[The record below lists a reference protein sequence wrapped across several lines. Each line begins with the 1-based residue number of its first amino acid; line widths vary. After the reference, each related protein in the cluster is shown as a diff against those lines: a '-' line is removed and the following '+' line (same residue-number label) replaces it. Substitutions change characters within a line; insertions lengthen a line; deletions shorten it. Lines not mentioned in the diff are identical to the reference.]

1 MQLYIEPILT
11 AAAVFPFAAAIFTFP
26 YMLFQYRRY
35 GAVLLLR
42 TVIVYSF
49 ILYLMCAY
57 FLTMLPLP
65 SIESV
70 AALTTPYL
78 QLEPFKD
85 VVLWLRNADVV
96 WSQPSTWGGLFN
108 RDLFVI
114 LANVCMTI
122 PLGIYL
128 RYYFKCSFRKTVLI
142 ALAVSLIFEL
152 TQLSALF
159 GIYPRPYRLCETD
172 DLITNTLGGM
182 IGYWIT
188 KPLLSLLPS
197 RERIDALAYRHSTRV
212 TFTRRLTAALVDWL
226 ILGAV
231 IVVVMLFIS
240 PLHIEMTSAESEATL
255 NEFGLLYFSL
265 VTLYFILG
273 EWLQKGQTIGKRL
286 THLRLADLR
295 SADLQSA
302 DLLTADLPT
311 AGLRAAGPGLRG
323 GGRPKLWQTAVRYG
337 SFYFGFLYLPFATLQ
352 LLFYGFTRDYVA
364 WGVFWACGLMILA
377 YAVWSVWAIVALFNR
392 ERHMPHSILS
402 KTGNVN
408 TFTLPE
414 ELAVQEKA

>member
-1 MQLYIEPILT
+1 MQLYIEPVVT
-11 AAAVFPFAAAIFTFP
+11 AAAVFPFAAALFTFP
-26 YMLFQYRRY
+26 YMLLQYRRY
-35 GAVLLLR
+35 GSVLLLR

-49 ILYLMCAY
+49 ILYLMSAY

-65 SIESV
+65 DIALVEK
-70 AALTTPYL
+70 LTTPYL
-78 QLEPFKD
+78 QLEPFTD
-85 VVLWLRNADVV
+85 VRVWLQNADIV
-96 WSQPSTWGGLFN
+96 WSQPATWRRLIN
-108 RDLFVI
+108 RDLFVM

-128 RYYFKCSFRKTVLI
+128 RYYFKCSFRKTILI
-142 ALAVSLIFEL
+142 ALAISLVFEL

-182 IGYWIT
+182 IGFWIT
-188 KPLLSLLPS
+188 KPLLHILPS

-231 IVVVMLFIS
+231 MAVVMIGINPF
-240 PLHIEMTSAESEATL
+240 HIELTSSDSERMLMA
-255 NEFGLLYFSL
+255 FGLLYFVL

-273 EWLQKGQTIGKRL
+273 EWLQKGLTVGKRL
-286 THLRLADLR
+286 THLRLVD
-295 SADLQSA
+295 
-302 DLLTADLPT
+302 
-311 AGLRAAGPGLRG
+311 LRG
-323 GGRPKLWQTAVRYG
+323 GGRPRLWQTAVRYAC
-337 SFYFGFLYLPFATLQ
+337 FYFGYLYLPFATMQ
-352 LLFYGFTRDYVA
+352 LLFYGFTRDHVA
-364 WGVFWACGLMILA
+364 WGVFVVCGLMILA
-377 YAVWSVWAIVALFNR
+377 FAVWSVWALVALVNR

-408 TFTLPE
+408 TLVVPE
-414 ELAVQEKA
+414 GMAKEEERTIGET